1 LRITGKPISPAIS
14 AASSREESGPSEPGR
29 IGTSAAATVRRASDL
44 LPISLMASADGPMK
58 ARPHSPT
65 ISAKWAFS
73 ARKPYPG
80 WIASAPVIRAADIT
94 EVTFR

>member
-1 LRITGKPISPAIS
+1 M
-14 AASSREESGPSEPGR
+14 
-29 IGTSAAATVRRASDL
+29 
-44 LPISLMASADGPMK
+44 SLMASADGPMN

-73 ARKPYPG
+73 AKKPYPG